1 MTQRVER
8 GPGEV
13 ARRALAIRGVLAGT
27 LLLPTTTGCFTYTR
41 TAGEGMQ
48 VGIPVDVT
56 ITDAGRVGLVRS
68 FGPGVLGVRGTLAAR
83 SDSAY
88 VLSVREVRAI
98 GGSATQWMG
107 DTVSIRR
114 DYVATFAER
123 RLSRRR
129 TVIAVAAVT
138 AAVALI
144 AARSLNVI
152 GGDRGGVGRQPP
164 DQEGT

>member
-1 MTQRVER
+1 MEQQQL
-8 GPGEV
+8 GA
-13 ARRALAIRGVLAGT
+13 ARRALAIKGALAGT
-27 LLLPTTTGCFTYTR
+27 LLLPATTGCFTYAR
-41 TAGEGMQ
+41 TAGEGAQ
-48 VGIPVDVT
+48 VGLPVAVT
-56 ITDAGRVGLVRS
+56 ITDAGRVGLARS
-68 FGPGVLGVRGTLAAR
+68 FGPGVIGVRGTLAAR

-114 DYVATFAER
+114 DYVASFAER
-123 RLSRRR
+123 RLSRGR
-129 TVIAVAAVT
+129 TALAIAAVT

-152 GGDRGGVGRQPP
+152 GGDRGGVGRLPP
-164 DQEGT
+164 DTEGT